1 MIDIIKGEGIAAG
14 KDFPTVVALG
24 SDCYE
29 DVKAACHHTLQTLE
43 AWKDVTVSTDFP
55 KES

>member
-1 MIDIIKGEGIAAG
+1 MINVIKSEGIAAG